1 MRTLVVIPT
10 YNEAE
15 NIERMLRRIR
25 DCLPQAGVLV
35 VDDGSPDGTADLVK
49 AVAAELPDVHLLTRT
64 AKSGLGS
71 AYRAGFAWG
80 LERGYDAFVEID
92 ADFSHDPAA
101 LPSLIAPLEEGF
113 DVSIGSRYVEGGSIP
128 NWAWHRHLLSKGGNL
143 YASAVLGLGVADSTA
158 GYRAYSAGILRR
170 LDLDRIRAEGYGFQ
184 IEMTYR
190 AKQHGASITEVP
202 ISFVDREAGE
212 SKMSSIIVIEALG
225 LVTWWGLGRLARALG
240 RRSRGA
246 GTDAAAGGGGGAGAP
261 GARTEESAQSGD
273 GTGSVP
279 RSLSGAEDPVRS
291 P

>member
-1 MRTLVVIPT
+1 MRPLVVIPT
-10 YNEAE
+10 YNESQ
-15 NIERMLRRIR
+15 NIERMLNRIH

-49 AVAAELPDVHLLTRT
+49 AVAAELPDVHLLERS

-71 AYRAGFAWG
+71 AYRAGFTWG

-170 LDLDRIRAEGYGFQ
+170 LDLNRIRAEGYGFQ

-190 AKQHGASITEVP
+190 AKQHGATITEVP

-225 LVTWWGLGRLARALG
+225 LVTWWGLGRLTRAFG
-240 RRSRGA
+240 RSPRGA
-246 GTDAAAGGGGGAGAP
+246 GTDVPAVTVASGGD
-261 GARTEESAQSGD
+261 GD
-273 GTGSVP
+273 GTGTGTGTGGEP
-279 RSLSGAEDPVRS
+279 RNPSGAEDPVRS